1 MFFGKSL
8 PDLLLVFI
16 NCYLKEVATN
26 THPWGHEITIQN
38 CHLIFRIDF
47 SSTKK
52 SKGLNPLILWSI
64 SKSGLPLVSTNHIAP
79 FFWALGQGSKNGSIV
94 YPFPQNPWPIPH
106 NTKKKKKKSQK
117 IGKKRGRIAGRGR
130 WTTIGRPPALAICP
144 GVDDR

>member
-106 NTKKKKKKSQK
+106 NTKKKKKKKSK
-117 IGKKRGRIAGRGR
+117 NWKKKGAHCGPWPVDNHWSPAGLGYLP
-130 WTTIGRPPALAICP
+130 WS
-144 GVDDR
+144 